1 MRMVSDPEMALDH
14 DADSGQ
20 GPAFGLEAGLDGT
33 ACEDIEELLPLSG
46 RQAGRSSR
54 LGPSLQRRRPM
65 RALSEPLG
73 PLADGRTADIQS
85 TSDLSLG
92 ETAGAEQPSRFE
104 TALFELFGGELSG
117 SPHSYHRK
125 TGLVFVKRLT

>member
-1 MRMVSDPEMALDH
+1 MVSDPETALDH

-20 GPAFGLEAGLDGT
+20 GPAFGLEAGLDGP

-46 RQAGRSSR
+46 RQPGWSSR

-65 RALSEPLG
+65 RALSELLG
-73 PLADGRTADIQS
+73 PLADGRAADIQS
-85 TSDLSLG
+85 TSDLGLG
-92 ETAGAEQPSRFE
+92 ETAGTKQPARFE
-104 TALFELFGGELSG
+104 TAFFELFGSELSG

-125 TGLVFVKRLT
+125 TGRGFVKRLT